1 MRRSIILFA
10 LFALATRARAQRP
23 RGSQADTTCLGH
35 VAEVPGWNPVDVPDS
50 LGSLLLPPNP
60 TTDSLGP
67 YAHGR
72 HLILEDS
79 TVVDVWVTPQP
90 PAAMASSGG
99 LRPKSVR
106 NCQTLISGHPAFIAR
121 VELGAPGRAS
131 VFLGMLNITVDSSHA
146 LNLSV
151 MTATASSRDDMLR
164 WLGSVRLRGG
174 RH

>member
-1 MRRSIILFA
+1 
-10 LFALATRARAQRP
+10 
-23 RGSQADTTCLGH
+23 
-35 VAEVPGWNPVDVPDS
+35 VAEVSGWNPVDLPDS

-72 HLILEDS
+72 HFILEDS

-90 PAAMASSGG
+90 AAALASIGG
-99 LRPKSVR
+99 LRPKGVR
-106 NCQTLISGHPAFIAR
+106 NCQTLISGHPAFVAR
-121 VELGAPGRAS
+121 VELEAPGRAS

-151 MTATASSRDDMLR
+151 TTANAPSRDDMLR
-164 WLGSVRLRGG
+164 WLGTVRLRGR